1 MIFSF
6 TQNSELGT
14 RNRIKVLHLFVTLP
28 VGGAEDLLASIITGL
43 DPARFVAEVACLG
56 EPGAVGEEL
65 RRQGRLVSALHLDI
79 KQDSWFKIVRNVRAL
94 LKNRQPQ
101 ILHTHLYHPN
111 LYGRLASLGLG
122 LQGVVASI
130 HNAYTRVKFH
140 RCLANYL
147 LGRLTDKILVSS
159 SQVYQDVRRYDRLP
173 AGKILLIPYGI
184 RLADLDL
191 PVDKAAA
198 KAELGISG
206 FCLGTIGRLEEQ
218 KGQEFLLAAIP
229 AIKQNIPDLHVII
242 VGDGRLK
249 ARLEDQANTLGIADV
264 VHFLGT
270 RRDLPRLYGAMDVFV
285 LPSLWEGLPLVL
297 LKAMAAGLPVIAT
310 RVSGAED
317 LIEDGRNGRLIAP
330 RQPEALARAVLELY
344 DRPELWPVWGHQAR
358 ETIRAHHSLEAM
370 LTQLQSLYE
379 ELAA

>member
-1 MIFSF
+1 MPAPK
-6 TQNSELGT
+6 
-14 RNRIKVLHLFVTLP
+14 IKVLHLFVTLP
-28 VGGAEDLLASIITGL
+28 VGGAEDLLASIVTGL
-43 DPARFVAEVACLG
+43 DSARFVPEVACLDAAG
-56 EPGAVGEEL
+56 PVGEEL
-65 RRQGRLVSALHLDI
+65 RRQGRTVSSLHLNI
-79 KQDSWFKIVRNVRAL
+79 KQDSFLKIVRKVRAL
-94 LKNRQPQ
+94 IKSRRPQ

-111 LYGRLASLGLG
+111 LYGRLATLGLG
-122 LQGVVASI
+122 LKGVVASI
-130 HNAYTRVKFH
+130 HNAYTHVKIH
-140 RCLANYL
+140 RCFANYL
-147 LGRLTDKILVSS
+147 LGRITDKVLVSS

-173 AGKILLIPYGI
+173 AEKILVIPYGI
-184 RLADLDL
+184 RLEEFDFPLS
-191 PVDKAAA
+191 KSAA

-218 KGQEFLLAAIP
+218 KGQEFLLAAVP
-229 AIKQNIPDLHVII
+229 ELMKNIPDLNVII

-249 ARLEDQANTLGIADV
+249 TKLENQVSTLGIADV

-270 RRDLPRLYGAMDVFV
+270 RRDLPRLYRAMDIFV

-317 LIEDGRNGRLIAP
+317 IIADGENGCLIPP

-344 DRPELWPVWGHQAR
+344 AQPDLWPVWGNQAR
-358 ETIRAHHSLEAM
+358 ETIRLKYSLEAM
-370 LTQLQSLYE
+370 LIQLQRVYE